1 MSLSITSSIAPST
14 SLPESQGATPTPV
27 RPQSSSASSP
37 TDTVTLSPAAQK
49 ASQAG
54 DVDHD
59 GDSH

>member
-1 MSLSITSSIAPST
+1 MNLSITNSIAPSPPV
-14 SLPESQGATPTPV
+14 PEHQRTTPTPV
-27 RPQSSSASSP
+27 QSQPSPASPP

>member
-1 MSLSITSSIAPST
+1 MSLSIANSIAPST
-14 SLPESQGATPTPV
+14 SLPESQRPTPTPV
-27 RPQSSSASSP
+27 QSQPSPASSP

>member
-1 MSLSITSSIAPST
+1 MSISAIGSAAPTAALQELQKQAPAEAASKPATLPADTVSLS
-14 SLPESQGATPTPV
+14 
-27 RPQSSSASSP
+27 SAG
-37 TDTVTLSPAAQK
+37 VK

>member
-1 MSLSITSSIAPST
+1 MNLSITNSIAPST
-14 SLPESQGATPTPV
+14 PLPELQRTTPTPV
-27 RPQSSSASSP
+27 QSQPSPVSA
-37 TDTVTLSPAAQK
+37 TDTVSLSLAAQK